1 VFSRS
6 SLSVRCPST
15 HQELETPTVQLE
27 FPRDLAQP
35 ESVHI
40 DAARRAGEESELIL
54 VIEDDP
60 DCRTELRLLM
70 EEQGYR
76 VLQAPDARTG
86 LQLAEL
92 HAPGLIIQ
100 DLLLPDT
107 HGFDLVA
114 QLRALPNIGRLPI
127 IALSAFPDRLTEA
140 QAHALG
146 FTRCLRK
153 PPVVSELCDLV
164 RTLLGRPR

>member
-1 VFSRS
+1 M
-6 SLSVRCPST
+6 
-15 HQELETPTVQLE
+15 PT
-27 FPRDLAQP
+27 QP
-35 ESVHI
+35 ESAQTGP
-40 DAARRAGEESELIL
+40 AARADGAAEMIL

-60 DCRTELRLLM
+60 DCRTELRLLL

-86 LQLAEL
+86 LQMAEL
-92 HAPGLIIQ
+92 HAPDLILQ

-114 QLRALPNIGRLPI
+114 QLRRLPQAASLPI

-140 QAHALG
+140 QANALG
-146 FTRCLRK
+146 FNRCIRK
-153 PPVVSELCDLV
+153 PPAVAELCDLI
-164 RTLLGRPR
+164 RTLLARA